1 MQDTGHI
8 LFNAF
13 GCGTEQRELLDAQI
27 KSGERSFRDVSEEM
41 WGSLN
46 VPFADGFEAMKE
58 GLDIDPEF
66 KNFHQFCLNQRFWFN
81 KWKSAKKCKQKWICL
96 SFFTQKIPN
105 LSSFSRLI
113 FYLRNAET
121 QKEKIQFV
129 WGPHSSI

>member
-1 MQDTGHI
+1 MPGSTVSTAPLNTKRKIVCFSDFDGTIFMQDTGHI

-13 GCGTEQRELLDAQI
+13 GCGTEQREILDQQI

-66 KNFHQFCLNQRFWFN
+66 KNFHQFCLNN
-81 KWKSAKKCKQKWICL
+81 
-96 SFFTQKIPN
+96 KIPFN
-105 LSSFSRLI
+105 VISAGLKPV
-113 FYLRNAET
+113 LRSVLDHFLGEEAA
-121 QKEKIQFV
+121 
-129 WGPHSSI
+129 S